1 MDGWFDLSMPWWA
14 FAVRGALAYLGL
26 LLLMRLAGKH
36 AFGEMSPFDI
46 VVLILV
52 GGTLR
57 SAIVGDDRSVLGPFI
72 AIGSILVVDTV
83 LAHLAAHSVACN
95 RLIEG
100 RAALLA
106 RAGAV
111 IPGSL
116 ERHRVARAAFE
127 RGLRS
132 RGIRSVE
139 EVAEARLEADG
150 RMSFIKGASHER
162 EAS

>member
-1 MDGWFDLSMPWWA
+1 MNGWFDLSMPWWS
-14 FAVRGALAYLGL
+14 FAARGALAYLGL
-26 LLLMRLAGKH
+26 LLLMRIAGKH

-57 SAIVGDDRSVLGPFI
+57 TAIVGDDTSVLGPFI
-72 AIGSILVVDTV
+72 AIMAILAVDTA
-83 LAHLAAHSVACN
+83 LAHLAASSAWCN

-106 RAGAV
+106 KGGALL
-111 IPGSL
+111 PGRL

-127 RGLRS
+127 RELRS
-132 RGIRSVE
+132 HGIRSVE
-139 EVAEARLEADG
+139 EVDEARLEANG
-150 RMSFIKGASHER
+150 RLSFLKGVSDER
-162 EAS
+162 ETS